1 MRVLIVNAYGAAADV
16 GGTEKGLGLLTR
28 ELVQHDVE
36 VSILQTFPGARL
48 PGIATT
54 VLHDSDARDSR
65 LRWFENH
72 VGDVLSLPTASVARA
87 VDAHRPDVVHTHN
100 LQGLGTGVWEICRRR
115 GSPVFHTLHD
125 YHLLCPRVTLMR
137 ANGDPC
143 RPSPALCGFRAA
155 RLARWSRSVSVLA
168 GVSEFLIRAHDGVFP
183 AIPRHV
189 IRNPMQSEAGS
200 APTRPASPPH
210 TLGYIGNLSRE
221 KGVDVLLRAAP
232 ALAERHLELRI
243 AGGGRLEDEVVEAA
257 RTASNVSFHG
267 IVKGDGKRDF
277 LASCDIGV
285 VPSVWA
291 EPGGPTHTIVEWLG
305 AGRPI
310 LVSPRGGLGEI
321 IDDCAGA
328 IAVEPTVKA
337 IVSAVD
343 ALLDP
348 GTWAAAVE
356 RVRPID
362 GEGEVERWVAQN
374 LDVYRSLA

>member
-1 MRVLIVNAYGAAADV
+1 VRVLIVNAYGAAADV

-28 ELVQHDVE
+28 HLVEQGVD
-36 VSILQTFPGARL
+36 VSILQAFPGAQL

-54 VLHDSDARDSR
+54 VLHGSDGRDSR

-72 VGDVLSLPTASVARA
+72 VGDVLSLPTGAVARA
-87 VDAHRPDVVHTHN
+87 VDAHRADVVHTHN

-115 GSPVFHTLHD
+115 GTPVFHTLHD

-137 ANGDPC
+137 ANGEPC
-143 RPSPALCGFRAA
+143 RPSPALCGLRAA
-155 RLARWSRSVSVLA
+155 RLARWAGSVSVLG

-183 AIPRHV
+183 KIPRHV
-189 IRNPMQSEAGS
+189 IRNPMQSEPG
-200 APTRPASPPH
+200 PASTPPSSPPRAI
-210 TLGYIGNLSRE
+210 GYIGNLSRE

-232 ALAERHLELRI
+232 ALAERDLEVRI
-243 AGGGRLEDEVVEAA
+243 AGAGRLEDEVAEAA
-257 RTASNVSFHG
+257 QIASNVSFHG
-267 IVKGDGKRDF
+267 VVKGDGKQAF
-277 LASCDIGV
+277 LAGCDIGV

-305 AGRPI
+305 AGRPT

-321 IDDCAGA
+321 IDGCPGA

-337 IVSAVD
+337 FVSAVD
-343 ALLDP
+343 ALRDP

-356 RVRPID
+356 RVRPVHA
-362 GEGEVERWVAQN
+362 EGEVERWVAQN
-374 LDVYRSLA
+374 LDIYRSLT

>member
-1 MRVLIVNAYGAAADV
+1 VHVLIVNAYGAAADV

-28 ELVQHDVE
+28 ELVDRGFE
-36 VSILQTFPGARL
+36 VSILQAFPGAQL

-54 VLHDSDARDSR
+54 TLHRSDARSSR

-72 VGDVLSLPTASVARA
+72 AGDVLALPTRAVARA
-87 VDAHRPDVVHTHN
+87 VDAHRPDIVHTHN

-115 GSPVFHTLHD
+115 GTPVFHTLHD

-137 ANGDPC
+137 ANGEPC
-143 RPSPALCGFRAA
+143 RPSPVLCGVRAA
-155 RLARWSRSVSVLA
+155 RLARWAGSVSVLG
-168 GVSEFLIRAHDGVFP
+168 GVSEFLIRAHDDLFP

-189 IRNPMQSEAGS
+189 IRNPMQSERGA
-200 APTRPASPPH
+200 APTRPSSPPR
-210 TLGYIGNLSRE
+210 TVGYLGNLSRE

-232 ALAERHLELRI
+232 ALAERGLELRI
-243 AGGGRLEDEVVEAA
+243 AGGGRLEDEVAAAA

-267 IVKGDGKRDF
+267 VVTGDGKHAF
-277 LASCDIGV
+277 LAGCDIGV

-305 AGRPI
+305 AGRPT

-321 IDDCAGA
+321 IDDCPGA
-328 IAVEPTVKA
+328 IAVDPTVKG
-337 IVSAVD
+337 IVAGVD
-343 ALLDP
+343 GLLDP
-348 GTWAAAVE
+348 VTWAAAVE
-356 RVRPID
+356 GVRPIE

-374 LDVYRSLA
+374 VDVYRSLT